1 MASSIYNHNRN
12 IKDYG
17 LREEVSICPCC
28 NKGIK
33 ANYLGHIGEEEHL
46 AIIYTCP
53 VCKEMIIVKYR
64 YYFGSFTRSVG
75 WNLESIYPY
84 NEGKAEFDDSIKSL
98 SENFC
103 NIYNQAK
110 IAENLGLN
118 EICGI
123 GYRKALEFLIKDYA
137 KSEHPDEGE
146 EIEKK
151 LLKKCIDKYI
161 EHPEIKAC
169 ATGATYLGNDETH
182 YIRKWIDKDIKD
194 LKLLIQL
201 TLSWIN
207 MKEMTKKYKDEMGL

>member
-1 MASSIYNHNRN
+1 MAVSIYNHKRN
-12 IKDYG
+12 IEDYG
-17 LREEVSICPCC
+17 LEEQVNICPCC

-33 ANYLGHIGEEEHL
+33 ANYLNHVGEEEHL
-46 AIIYTCP
+46 AVVYICP
-53 VCKEMIIVKYR
+53 VCKEMIIAKYR
-64 YYFGSFTRSVG
+64 HNIYTFLTNQN
-75 WNLESIYPY
+75 WILEAIYPY
-84 NEGKAEFDDSIKSL
+84 NKGNTEFDDSIKSL

-110 IAENLGLN
+110 KAEDLGLN

-123 GYRKALEFLIKDYA
+123 GYRKALEFLIKDYV
-137 KSEHPDEGE
+137 KSEHPDEVE

-151 LLKKCIDKYI
+151 PLKKCIDNYI

-182 YIRKWIDKDIKD
+182 YIRKWVDKDIKD

-207 MKEMTKKYKDEMGL
+207 MKEMTKKYKEEMGL